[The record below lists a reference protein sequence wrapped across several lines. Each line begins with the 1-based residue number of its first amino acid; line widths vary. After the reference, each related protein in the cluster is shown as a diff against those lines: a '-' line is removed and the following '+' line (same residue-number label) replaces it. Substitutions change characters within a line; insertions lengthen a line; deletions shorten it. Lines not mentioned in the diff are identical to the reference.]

1 MAVQLING
9 YYLTNNICLG
19 SSSFQ
24 YKLINAAAVASHTCK
39 ALSWASSATSGAT
52 NVVLDT
58 SHVSKKLAQTVNVS
72 IWNNKGSQARLNKIQ
87 IYCYTASSST
97 GTLMGTYTFTSNIA
111 KNSTK
116 VVTLSYTLPTT
127 INTTQFLGKIY
138 CGETNVAQKWYY
150 KKIGSSSWTQ
160 YTSSGKSAKISGFN
174 IQANSTANSLLG
186 GALSTAQSTFYF
198 EIS

>member
-1 MAVQLING
+1 MAQLING

-39 ALSWASSATSGAT
+39 ALSWASSATSGAS
-52 NVVLDT
+52 NVVLNT

-87 IYCYTASSST
+87 IYYYTASNST

-111 KNSTK
+111 KNSTQAF
-116 VVTLSYTLPTT
+116 TLSYTLPTT
-127 INTTQFLGKIY
+127 INATQYLGRIY
-138 CGETNVAQKWYY
+138 CGETNVNQKWYY
-150 KKIGSSSWTQ
+150 KKPGSSSWTQ
-160 YTSSGKSAKISGFN
+160 YTPSGKSGEISGFS
-174 IQANSTANSLLG
+174 IQASSTANSLLG
-186 GALSTAQSTFYF
+186 GSLSTAQSTFYF
-198 EIS
+198 QIS

>member
-1 MAVQLING
+1 MAQLING

-39 ALSWASSATSGAT
+39 ALSWASSATSGAS
-52 NVVLDT
+52 NVILNT
-58 SHVSKKLAQTVNVS
+58 SHVSRKLAQTVQVS
-72 IWNNKGSQARLNKIQ
+72 IWNNKSTQAKLNNIKI
-87 IYCYTASSST
+87 YYYTSSSSA
-97 GTLMGTYTFTSNIA
+97 TLMGTYTFSSNIA
-111 KNSTK
+111 KNSTQTF
-116 VVTLSYTLPTT
+116 TLSYTLPTT
-127 INTTQFLGKIY
+127 VNATQYLGKIY
-138 CGETNVAQKWYY
+138 CGETNSKQKWYY

-160 YTSSGKSAKISGFN
+160 YTSSGKSAEIVGFN